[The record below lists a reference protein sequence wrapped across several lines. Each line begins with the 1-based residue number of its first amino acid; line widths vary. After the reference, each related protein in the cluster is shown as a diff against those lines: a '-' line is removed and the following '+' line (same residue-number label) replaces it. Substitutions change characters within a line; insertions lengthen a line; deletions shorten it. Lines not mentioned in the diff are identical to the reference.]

1 MIFRWR
7 EERKRRYPTQDNIQ
21 KKNEAEK
28 AIEEAGGLV
37 PQEKKL
43 KETVPSEKKLYE
55 VIQGKRLALCKHYLQ
70 GTCKNG
76 TNCNYPHDPCRKNK
90 ELCKAFVRGYCSRVE
105 ESRENEL

>member
-55 VIQGKRLALCKHYLQ
+55 VIQGKRLALCKQHARMERIAIISMIHVERIR
-70 GTCKNG
+70 
-76 TNCNYPHDPCRKNK
+76 NYVKH
-90 ELCKAFVRGYCSRVE
+90 LSVATVRE
-105 ESRENEL
+105 